1 MAFLLAV
8 FLVAAL
14 VGLAYSAVQALTQ
27 WQRATKA
34 DVECAAATTRYT
46 ELRDKYNADIG
57 RCKQFIAGVKAENE
71 RLSKWKDVAD
81 ADAKA
86 AAMLVAAKTSL
97 DRANAD
103 AAHLTAEV
111 EQKVTVALS
120 EASNAA
126 SAELAE
132 AKRKAKILRD
142 ESQAAL
148 DLATA
153 QAAKIVEA
161 ANNRAEEIAG
171 SAYEAVKDASL
182 YERTAKAMKN
192 LVEGYGDQYIVPPHS
207 LLDGLAN
214 DFGYTQAGRELKNA
228 RERTRIMVGN
238 RTAAECDYVEAA
250 KRETAVNFV
259 IDAFNGKVDSIMSRV
274 KHDNVGKLSQQIHDA
289 FSLVNYNGKA
299 FRNARITETF
309 LAARLD
315 ELKWAALAQELLSRQ
330 RDEQRA
336 AKNRLATSARA
347 ARDRERALTGGGQ
360 GGRYLPEGHP
370 TGARAV

>member
-126 SAELAE
+126 SASWR
-132 AKRKAKILRD
+132 KRSERRR
-142 ESQAAL
+142 SC
-148 DLATA
+148 ATSRR
-153 QAAKIVEA
+153 QPST
-161 ANNRAEEIAG
+161 R
-171 SAYEAVKDASL
+171 
-182 YERTAKAMKN
+182 
-192 LVEGYGDQYIVPPHS
+192 PPRRP
-207 LLDGLAN
+207 
-214 DFGYTQAGRELKNA
+214 QR
-228 RERTRIMVGN
+228 
-238 RTAAECDYVEAA
+238 
-250 KRETAVNFV
+250 
-259 IDAFNGKVDSIMSRV
+259 
-274 KHDNVGKLSQQIHDA
+274 
-289 FSLVNYNGKA
+289 
-299 FRNARITETF
+299 
-309 LAARLD
+309 
-315 ELKWAALAQELLSRQ
+315 LSRRQ
-330 RDEQRA
+330 IIARR
-336 AKNRLATSARA
+336 RLP
-347 ARDRERALTGGGQ
+347 EALTRQ
-360 GGRYLPEGHP
+360 
-370 TGARAV
+370 